1 MAAVREGGEGYKVAR
16 YTGPVCRLCRRFGDK
31 LMLKGERCSTP
42 KCPLEKRNT
51 SPGRRPLAR
60 RRIRISER
68 GIQLREK
75 QKLRFSYG
83 VLERQFRRV
92 FVEAK
97 KGSGTTGE
105 NLLVLLERRLDNVV
119 YRLGFADSRAQARQI
134 VRHGHIIVNGC
145 KTDIP
150 SFLVK
155 SGDVIKW
162 REASTKTEYYKRVA
176 EEVEEKFIPD
186 WLSLDK
192 ESMTGRVLNLPGKD
206 DIELGFNQKAIVE
219 YYSR

>member
-1 MAAVREGGEGYKVAR
+1 MAAVREGGEEYKMAR
-16 YTGPVCRLCRRFGDK
+16 YTGPACRLCRRFGDK

-42 KCPLEKRNT
+42 KCPLEKRST
-51 SPGRRPLAR
+51 PPGRRPQAR
-60 RRIRISER
+60 WRSRISER
-68 GIQLREK
+68 GLQLREK

-83 VLERQFRRV
+83 ILERQFRRF
-92 FVEAK
+92 FVESK
-97 KGSGTTGE
+97 KGPGTTGE

-134 VRHGHIIVNGC
+134 VRHGHIMVNDC

-155 SGDVIKW
+155 SGDVVKW
-162 REASTKTEYYKRVA
+162 REASKKTEYYKRVA
-176 EEVEEKFIPD
+176 EEIEEKFIPS

-206 DIELGFNQKAIVE
+206 DIELGFNEKAIVE

>member
-1 MAAVREGGEGYKVAR
+1 MAAVREGGEEYKMAR
-16 YTGPVCRLCRRFGDK
+16 YTGPACRLCRRFGDK

-42 KCPLEKRNT
+42 KCPLEKRST
-51 SPGRRPLAR
+51 PPGRRPLGR
-60 RRIRISER
+60 WRSRISER
-68 GIQLREK
+68 GLQLREK

-83 VLERQFRRV
+83 VLERQFRK
-92 FVEAK
+92 FFSEAK

-105 NLLVLLERRLDNVV
+105 NLLILLERRLDNVV

-134 VRHGHIIVNGC
+134 VRHGHIMVNDC

-155 SGDVIKW
+155 SADVVKW

-176 EEVEEKFIPD
+176 EEIEEESVPN

-192 ESMTGRVLNLPGKD
+192 ESMTGRVLNLPSKD
-206 DIELGFNQKAIVE
+206 DIEAGFAEKAVVE

>member
-1 MAAVREGGEGYKVAR
+1 MAAVREGGEGYKMAR
-16 YTGPVCRLCRRFGDK
+16 YTGPACRLCRRFGDK

-97 KGSGTTGE
+97 KGPGTTGE
-105 NLLVLLERRLDNVV
+105 TLLILLERRLDNVV

-134 VRHGHIIVNGC
+134 VRHGHITVNGR

-155 SGDVIKW
+155 SGDVVKW

-176 EEVEEKFIPD
+176 EEIEEKFIPD

-192 ESMTGRVLNLPGKD
+192 ESMTGKVLNLPGKD

>member
-1 MAAVREGGEGYKVAR
+1 MAR

-42 KCPLEKRNT
+42 KCPLEQRST
-51 SPGRRPLAR
+51 PPGGRPLPR
-60 RRIRISER
+60 GRSRISER
-68 GIQLREK
+68 GLQLREK

-83 VLERQFRRV
+83 VLERQFRRF

-97 KGSGTTGE
+97 KSRGATGE
-105 NLLVLLERRLDNVV
+105 TLLILLERRLDNVV

-134 VRHGHIIVNGC
+134 VRHGHIMVNGR
-145 KTDIP
+145 KADIP

-155 SGDVIKW
+155 SGDVVKW
-162 REASTKTEYYKRVA
+162 RETSTKTEYYKRVA
-176 EEVEEKFIPD
+176 EEIEEKFIPE

-192 ESMTGRVLNLPGKD
+192 EGMTGRVLNLPGKD